1 MPTFQTYNVT
11 PILPPALEPLREM
24 SFNLWWTWEPA
35 ARRLFWQLDPEL
47 WNRTNHN
54 PVRMLQLSRQARLEE
69 LAQDKTFLRELKQV
83 FQQFEK
89 YLGRHDTYGKTGPS
103 ASIKNPIA
111 YFSAEFGFHESIPN
125 YSGGL
130 GILAGD
136 HCKSASDLDLNFVAI
151 GLLYRHG
158 YFRQQIDKDG
168 VQEAINLNQNFY
180 HLPISEVRGGD
191 TKLLISVRILDR
203 EVFARLWELRVGRI
217 NVYLLDTDIPENSAE
232 DRLITAELYGGDLE
246 MRMRQ
251 EIVLGIGGVKA
262 LAALGIEPAVFHMN
276 EGHSAFLGLERIRLN
291 VLEKKLG
298 FYSALQ
304 VVAAANVF
312 TTHTPVPAGNDSFSR
327 EMMQKY
333 FGKFAPELNI
343 SFDELFSFGNTR
355 LNPTDPF
362 SMTILALRLSRH
374 TNGVSKLHGEVTR
387 SLWKDVWTGVPIHE
401 VPISSITN
409 GVHTKTWM
417 APEFAALYR
426 KHLGDWEEHLTEP
439 EFWRGVIDIPDAQ
452 LWDTHQ
458 HLKRR
463 LVDFVRD
470 RERQRR
476 ERLGESPESIRRVNR
491 ILDPEILTVGFAR
504 RFATYKRGTL
514 LFSDRERLKRLVND
528 PTRPVQFVF
537 AGKAHPRDDA
547 GKALIQEVY
556 KFSREPGLENR
567 VVFLEDYDSYIARRL
582 VQGVDLWLNHPLRP
596 LEASGT
602 SGMKS
607 APNGGINLSVLDGW
621 WREGC
626 NGSNGWAIG
635 AEINNGTNEFQN
647 EVDAGSL
654 YQLLENQIVPLYYA
668 KPDGKLPLAWLQLM
682 RESIRSV
689 TPVFNTQRMV
699 KEYTEQLYIPA
710 ALAHQNFSSNACGAA
725 MQLSQWKTQI
735 RKDWPQVQISDV
747 QVTNK
752 DRQSI
757 SVGEALQISARVHL
771 GAVDP
776 QNVRVEAYHG
786 EMNNGDIRNPAAT
799 ILIQASQ
806 ADGDGNYIYQG
817 NVPATE
823 SGTYGFSVRVVPTHP
838 CLMQAHELRLITWS

>member
-1 MPTFQTYNVT
+1 
-11 PILPPALEPLREM
+11 M
-24 SFNLWWTWEPA
+24 SFNLWWTWEPD
-35 ARRLFWQLDPEL
+35 ARRLFRHLDHEL
-47 WNRTNHN
+47 WARTNHN
-54 PVRMLQLSRQARLEE
+54 PIRMLQLSRQSRLEE
-69 LAQDKTFLRELKQV
+69 LAQDKNFTRELKQV
-83 FQQFEK
+83 FEEFEK
-89 YLGRHDTYGKTGPS
+89 YLGRQDTYGKTG
-103 ASIKNPIA
+103 AGGAIKNPIA

-168 VQEAINLNQNFY
+168 VQQAINLNQNFY
-180 HLPISEVRGGD
+180 HLPIREVRHGD
-191 TKLLISVRILDR
+191 TKVLISVPILDR
-203 EVFARLWELRVGRI
+203 QVLARLWELRVGRV
-217 NVYLLDTDIPENSAE
+217 NVYLLDTDIPENSPE

-262 LAALGIEPAVFHMN
+262 LAALGIQPAVFHMN
-276 EGHSAFLGLERIRLN
+276 EGHSAFLALERIRLN
-291 VLEKKLG
+291 VVEKKLD

-304 VVAAANVF
+304 LVAAANVF

-327 EMMQKY
+327 DMMQKY
-333 FGKFAPELNI
+333 FGKLAKELNVL
-343 SFDELFSFGNTR
+343 FDELFSFGHTR
-355 LNPTDPF
+355 LNPNDPF

-374 TNGVSKLHGEVTR
+374 ANGVSKLHGEVSR
-387 SLWKDVWTGVPIHE
+387 SLWKDVWTGVPVHE
-401 VPISSITN
+401 VPITNITN

-426 KHLGDWEEHLTEP
+426 KHVGDWEEHLTEP

-452 LWDTHQ
+452 LWETHQ

-463 LVDFVRD
+463 LIDFVRD
-470 RERQRR
+470 REQQRR
-476 ERLGESPESIRRVNR
+476 ERLGESPESIRKVNR
-491 ILDPEILTVGFAR
+491 ILDAEILTIGFAR

-514 LFSDRERLKRLVND
+514 LFSDKERMKRLVSD
-528 PTRPVQFVF
+528 TTRPVQFIF
-537 AGKAHPRDDA
+537 AGKSHPRDEV

-556 KFSREPGLENR
+556 KFSREAGLENR
-567 VVFLEDYDSYIARRL
+567 IVFVEDYDSYIARRL

-602 SGMKS
+602 SGMKC

-621 WREGC
+621 WCEGY
-626 NGSNGWAIG
+626 NNSNGWAIG
-635 AEINNGTNEFQN
+635 RDIDSGSTEFQN
-647 EVDAGSL
+647 EVDASSL

-699 KEYTEQLYIPA
+699 KQYTEQLYIPA
-710 ALAHQNFSSNACGAA
+710 AQAYENFSRDGCGAA
-725 MQLSQWKTQI
+725 VQLSQWKTQM
-735 RKDWPQVQISDV
+735 RKDWPQVHLSDV
-747 QVTNK
+747 QVANK
-752 DRQSI
+752 DRPTIQ
-757 SVGEALQISARVHL
+757 VGESLQISARVHL

-776 QNVRVEAYHG
+776 HHVRVEAYHG
-786 EMNNGDIRNPAAT
+786 ELDNGDLHNPAAT
-799 ILIQASQ
+799 VLTQSSQ
-806 ADGDGNYIYQG
+806 ADGDGTYIYQG
-817 NVPATE
+817 SVPATE

>member
-11 PILPPALEPLREM
+11 PILPATLEPLREM
-24 SFNLWWTWEPA
+24 SFNLWWTWEPS
-35 ARRLFWQLDPEL
+35 ARRLFRHLDPEL
-47 WNRTNHN
+47 WDRTNHN
-54 PVRMLQLSRQARLEE
+54 PIRMLQLSRQSRLEE
-69 LAQDKTFLRELKQV
+69 LSQDKNFLRELKQV
-83 FQQFEK
+83 FEEFEK
-89 YLGRHDTYGKTGPS
+89 YLGRHDTYGKTGAGS
-103 ASIKNPIA
+103 GIKNPIA

-130 GILAGD
+130 GILASD

-158 YFRQQIDKDG
+158 YFRQQIDKEG
-168 VQEAINLNQNFY
+168 IQGAINLNQNFY
-180 HLPISEVRGGD
+180 HLPIREVRRGD
-191 TKLLISVRILDR
+191 TKLLISVPILDR
-203 EVFARLWELRVGRI
+203 EVFARLWELRVGRV
-217 NVYLLDTDIPENSAE
+217 NVYLLDTDIPENTAE

-251 EIVLGIGGVKA
+251 EVMLGIGGVKA
-262 LAALGIEPAVFHMN
+262 LTALGIQPDVFHMN
-276 EGHSAFLGLERIRLN
+276 EGHSAFLALERIRLN
-291 VLEKKLG
+291 VVEKKLD

-312 TTHTPVPAGNDSFSR
+312 TTHTPVPAGQDSFSR

-333 FGKFAPELNI
+333 FGKFAKELNI
-343 SFDELFSFGNTR
+343 PFDELFSFGQTR
-355 LNPTDPF
+355 LNPNDPL

-374 TNGVSKLHGEVTR
+374 ANGVSKLHGEVTR
-387 SLWKDVWTGVPIHE
+387 SLWKDVWSGVPVHE
-401 VPISSITN
+401 VPITSITN

-426 KHLGDWEEHLTEP
+426 KHLGAWEEHLTEP

-452 LWDTHQ
+452 LWETHQ
-458 HLKRR
+458 KLKRR
-463 LVDFVRD
+463 LIDFVRD

-476 ERLGESPESIRRVNR
+476 ERMGESPEFIRKVNR
-491 ILDPEILTVGFAR
+491 ILDPETLTIGFAR

-514 LFSDRERLKRLVND
+514 LFSDKERLKRLVND
-528 PTRPVQFVF
+528 TTRPVQFIF
-537 AGKAHPRDDA
+537 AGKAHPRDEA

-621 WREGC
+621 WREGY

-635 AEINNGTNEFQN
+635 AEIDDGTTEFQN
-647 EVDAGSL
+647 EVDASSL

-710 ALAHQNFSSNACGAA
+710 AQAHENFSRDACGAA
-725 MQLSQWKTQI
+725 TQLSQWKTQI
-735 RKDWPQVQISDV
+735 RKDWSEVKISDV
-747 QVTNK
+747 QAGNK
-752 DRQSI
+752 DRQNI
-757 SVGEALQISARVHL
+757 LVGESLQISARVRL

-776 QNVRVEAYHG
+776 RHVRVEAYHG
-786 EMNNGDIRNPAAT
+786 EIDDGDIRNPTAT
-799 ILIQASQ
+799 VLNQSSK

-817 NVPATE
+817 SVPATE